1 MEYLMPFIVSIVL
14 TFIILSFSVFINKI
28 KNSHMDSI
36 NDQIMEL
43 LGSINESNSD
53 IRNRFIATK
62 KKAYNL
68 NEVNNEV
75 AIIKQNIKRIENDI
89 KDINKSIDELK
100 TKTHKKR
107 G

>member
-53 IRNRFIATK
+53 IRDRFLITK

-68 NEVNNEV
+68 NEVSKEV

>member
-43 LGSINESNSD
+43 LGTINESNSD
-53 IRNRFIATK
+53 IRDRFLTTK

-68 NEVNNEV
+68 NEVSKEV
-75 AIIKQNIKRIENDI
+75 DIIKQNIKRIENDI